1 MILTGL
7 EAFPRSSVSQ
17 VAKLRPFGY
26 LVSFSVLVPVPA
38 GEFHD
43 LLYLQK
49 HMSLGFKKEGGE
61 RQGTRGQLG
70 QTGRGERRQKRGEK
84 GRGES
89 RRGGHK
95 PADRTL
101 NVERPASHIGN
112 CYGIF

>member
-49 HMSLGFKKEGGE
+49 HMSLGFKKERGGRDRVPGDSWDRE
-61 RQGTRGQLG
+61 GEK
-70 QTGRGERRQKRGEK
+70 RGERRGEK
-84 GRGES
+84 KGEGRAGEEVMS
-89 RRGGHK
+89 LLTE
-95 PADRTL
+95 P
-101 NVERPASHIGN
+101 
-112 CYGIF
+112 